1 MPQAPLD
8 TDTATNKDIFF
19 DYLTYT
25 KDTEPP
31 TIYHRWAFLTIMGAV
46 LGRRAHLP
54 LVHSRI
60 FPNLYVMFI
69 GEPAA
74 RKSTSI
80 KISKHLLRDSGY
92 TTFAADK
99 TSKEKFLLDLEGA
112 TEDDELTGK
121 SNSSKYDAIT
131 SENLWGN
138 EGIQA
143 PREMFIVADE
153 FNEFA
158 GVNNLEFFT
167 TLGNLWD
174 FDSPTQ
180 PFTQRLKNT
189 KSISIYQ
196 PTVSILAGNT
206 PELFARAFPPE
217 AIGSGFLSRLLL
229 IYGERSGRK
238 IAFPP
243 PPDKLLN
250 TSICAFLQKLAVKD
264 FGELMLSPKAR
275 ELLTDIYEKEE
286 PIPDIRFRAYSNRR
300 FTQLLKLCII
310 LTTAKFQSTVESST
324 VLYANTILSHAELL
338 MPKAL
343 GEFGRS
349 KLSEVSNKIMDI
361 VDKITKPISMK
372 DIWIQVQRDVTNQ
385 KDLIELVNGLLQA
398 DKLQAVSGN
407 GMHGFLPKKQ
417 IKKEPIHV
425 NWFLLTEEERNML

>member
-1 MPQAPLD
+1 MQHSQDHPIED
-8 TDTATNKDIFF
+8 VFSS
-19 DYLTYT
+19 YLLYT

-31 TIYHRWAFLTIMGAV
+31 TIYHRWTFLTMLGAT

-60 FPNLYVMFI
+60 YPNLYVMFI

-80 KISKHLLRDSGY
+80 KIGKHLLRDSGY

-112 TEDDELTGK
+112 TEDEEFTGK
-121 SNSSKYDAIT
+121 KQKDNYDLTTA
-131 SENLWGN
+131 ENIWGPD
-138 EGIQA
+138 ISQT

-158 GVNNLEFFT
+158 GVGNLDFFT

-189 KSISIYQ
+189 RSISIYQ
-196 PTVSILAGNT
+196 PTINILAGNT

-217 AIGSGFLSRLLL
+217 CIGSGFLSRLLL

-238 IAFPP
+238 LAFPP
-243 PPDKLLN
+243 PPDKILGAD
-250 TSICAFLQKLAVKD
+250 ICSFLRKLSNKD
-264 FGELMLSPKAR
+264 YGELLLSPEAK
-275 ELLTDIYEKEE
+275 ELLTDIYDKEE
-286 PIPDIRFRAYSNRR
+286 PIPDTRFRAYSNRR

-310 LTTAKFQSTVESST
+310 LTASAFRNTVSIND
-324 VLYANTILSHAELL
+324 VYYANTILSHAELL

-349 KLSEVSNKIMDI
+349 KLSDVSNKIMEI
-361 VDKITKPISMK
+361 MDKTIKPMTTKEL
-372 DIWIQVQRDVTNQ
+372 WTLVQRDLTNQ
-385 KDLIELVNGLLQA
+385 KDLVDLLTGLLQA
-398 DKLQAVSGN
+398 DKLQTIHVGN
-407 GMHGFLPKKQ
+407 IHGFLPKKQ
-417 IKKEPIHV
+417 VKKEPVHV
-425 NWFLLTEEERNML
+425 NWSLLTEEERNML